1 MDTVISL
8 RFPAGRYH
16 ATPWDSHVNEAAVE
30 WPPSAWRILRAL
42 VAQWHRK
49 ASPSRFPEAT
59 LETLIGRLSES
70 DPLYRLPATVAS
82 HTRHYMPVR
91 KGKSDK
97 KALIFDAF
105 ARIDP
110 TDSMVIAWPD
120 VSLDSRER
128 ELLSALLDGMAYLGR
143 AESWV
148 EARLLDT
155 WDGEFNAAPVGSA
168 AADQTLAREPVRLIA
183 PVAAAEYVEWRART
197 LGELG
202 LECEAAH
209 ENAEAPARDAA
220 AALHRRT
227 STGHRRPAQ
236 CRLEPATGSEN
247 RHVSAPAAGR
257 SGAHA
262 ASSTH
267 GLAASQHDRA
277 PRPRRPTAA
286 AYRGRRA
293 RRRAGP
299 GRGHQRVRSYGRPD
313 RVPPEISGHGE
324 TREMNHQ
331 HAFYLPE
338 DADHDGR
345 IDHVL
350 IHAPGGLPPAAVT
363 ALAGIRRL
371 WTRDGAEWQVVFE
384 GAWPEAEASQSIHTS
399 RSVTWTSVT
408 PYLHPWHTKAGF
420 GVPEQLRRECE
431 RRGLPPLVEIR
442 QLSSVRL
449 RGRDRRPVHFHR
461 FRSRRGLNQPD
472 RRGSLGRGYHLRRY
486 GRRSARARLRLP
498 LRPRHVRAGR
508 PLTGPLRLTRLS

>member
-91 KGKSDK
+91 EGKSDK

-148 EARLLDT
+148 EARLLDA

-202 LECEAAH
+202 LDARRPTRTQKRQLATLPPRFID
-209 ENAEAPARDAA
+209 ALRLDTADLRDAGWNLPPGA
-220 AALHRRT
+220 RIVT
-227 STGHRRPAQ
+227 YRRP
-236 CRLEPATGSEN
+236 RLD
-247 RHVSAPAAGR
+247 APVHMR
-257 SGAHA
+257 
-262 ASSTH
+262 
-267 GLAASQHDRA
+267 
-277 PRPRRPTAA
+277 RPRRTDSPRRNTTVRLALAGRPLPRIEDAVRVGELVRVAAISASDRTA
-286 AYRGRRA
+286 G
-293 RRRAGP
+293 
-299 GRGHQRVRSYGRPD
+299 PD

-384 GAWPEAEASQSIHTS
+384 GAWPEAEASHSIHTS

-472 RRGSLGRGYHLRRY
+472 RRGSLVEITF
-486 GRRSARARLRLP
+486 ADTVA
-498 LRPRHVRAGR
+498 
-508 PLTGPLRLTRLS
+508 GPLALGFGCHFGLGMFAPAAR